1 MSLSKFETDKRNYG
15 ISMINEIE
23 EDIKN
28 GTELSPTLASRLFVA
43 YLSRWFIS
51 GASHCDNNPI
61 PTPFIMAAETGNMD
75 HARILMMGTDFNIN
89 SYGRNGKGYSG
100 YTALLSSIQQGNYD
114 MICFLLQNG
123 ANPILPLTGE
133 MNSLNNALHMAIM
146 HYNGDVRI
154 INIVLD
160 HMVFGEGINETISN
174 RAGKRV
180 TPLDMLLNHP
190 TLHSFGTLIGR
201 VIILGGRIAEY
212 HQ

>member
-1 MSLSKFETDKRNYG
+1 
-15 ISMINEIE
+15 
-23 EDIKN
+23 
-28 GTELSPTLASRLFVA
+28 
-43 YLSRWFIS
+43 
-51 GASHCDNNPI
+51 
-61 PTPFIMAAETGNMD
+61 
-75 HARILMMGTDFNIN
+75 MGTDFNIN
-89 SYGRNGKGYSG
+89 SYGRNGKGHSG

-133 MNSLNNALHMAIM
+133 SFSQNNALHMAIM

-160 HMVFGEGINETISN
+160 HIGIGEGINETISN

-190 TLHSFGTLIGR
+190 TLHLFGNLIGR
-201 VIILGGRIAEY
+201 VINLDGTLAEPRRDIRKKY
-212 HQ
+212 NPYVWAANF